1 MFNIETDAAAR
12 FGLVFL
18 FHFSEMLLYMPTEK
32 GLLFLV
38 GLSLNGASGLNS
50 SR

>member
-18 FHFSEMLLYMPTEK
+18 FHFSEMLLYMPMEK
-32 GLLFLV
+32 GLKFLV
-38 GLSLNGASGLNS
+38 GLLSNGVSGLNS

>member
-1 MFNIETDAAAR
+1 MFNIETDSAAR

-18 FHFSEMLLYMPTEK
+18 FHFLEMLLYMPTEK
-32 GLLFLV
+32 GLVFFV
-38 GLSLNGASGLNS
+38 GLLLNGASGFDS